1 VLVTELTVV
10 SSVNRDDVHGMKN
23 PTALIT
29 PDKGYYLHY
38 LFLHGHKGFS
48 LMSFV
53 GLGISDLESENP
65 LIRSSRPWIRIRE
78 AE

>member
-1 VLVTELTVV
+1 
-10 SSVNRDDVHGMKN
+10 
-23 PTALIT
+23 
-29 PDKGYYLHY
+29 
-38 LFLHGHKGFS
+38 
-48 LMSFV
+48 MSFV